1 MISPTAALAWEF
13 WRRNQRHLLGIAGIL
28 LFFILAYPKLCVLAG
43 FNPNSRDA
51 ADEFARQLA
60 VNVGQLSIPDI
71 IRVLFLALVTGGPA
85 VVMVMTLLGLTSLFT
100 FSGLNHKTKD
110 LQALHGR
117 LFTLPVSTSFLF
129 WRLQLGGVAAVLA
142 LCAVWDYGVPLP
154 HFTMFAVFQNG
165 FAWATLVVLGQAIV
179 WSLAAWP
186 LTQVLA
192 LTAVGIVFLLS
203 SGYRQIIQSLFVLP
217 PLFLLGMAL
226 ARVGLEKLRHGE
238 WRGEDWKMPFSK
250 LAARVHFKLR
260 SWPSRFASPAQAQ
273 CWFEWSRFVLGM
285 SYVTILLA
293 VVPLII
299 FVAHS
304 LAGCGPLSPDA
315 MKGFSTF
322 LVYIPPILLLL
333 LGLGLGVQFSQDGA
347 EQRFLLVRPITSG
360 DMVMALMKGMAIG
373 TVLTWTGVLA
383 ALAFMP
389 LFGDFSAVERALSPL
404 PGFRVVV
411 IAGLVFLT
419 WRMAVINL
427 CFGLT
432 GNKWLSNAPVFLLLF
447 FWTAIAAFHSALDPN
462 SVVWNWFVSHASELL
477 IVLLI
482 LKFLLAGVAFRA
494 CVRRRLLSLSGAV
507 RYLIVWS
514 LIAATLLAM
523 LLVLGRPRRDILVPA
538 CLVVILLVPLAR
550 IGFAPLALARSRHF
564 GGVGRIWELG
574 IFRAAKT

>member
-1 MISPTAALAWEF
+1 MNSPTAALAWEF
-13 WRRNQRHLLGIAGIL
+13 WRKNQRHLLGTAGIL

-43 FNPNSRDA
+43 FNPNTRDA

-60 VNVGQLSIPDI
+60 VNLGPHSVPDI
-71 IRVLFLALVTGGPA
+71 FRVLFLAFVTGGPA
-85 VVMVMTLLGLTSLFT
+85 VVMVITLLGLTSLFT
-100 FSGLNHKTKD
+100 FSGLNPKTKN
-110 LQALHGR
+110 LQTLPVR

-129 WRLQLGGVAAVLA
+129 WRLQLGGVGAVLA

-165 FAWATLVVLGQAIV
+165 FAWATLLVLGQAIA

-186 LTQVLA
+186 WTQVLA

-238 WRGEDWKMPFSK
+238 WRGEDWKLPFSK

-260 SWPSRFASPAQAQ
+260 SWPSRFASPTQAQ
-273 CWFEWSRFVLGM
+273 CWFEWSRFALGM

-304 LAGCGPLSPDA
+304 LAGWGPLSREA
-315 MKGFSTF
+315 MKGFTTF
-322 LVYIPPILLLL
+322 LVYMPPILFLL

-360 DMVMALMKGMAIG
+360 DMVMALMKGMAMG

-383 ALAFMP
+383 ALAVMP
-389 LFGDFSAVERALSPL
+389 FFGDFSAVEQALSPL

-411 IAGLVFLT
+411 IIGLIFLT

-432 GNKWLSNAPVFLLLF
+432 GNKWLSNAPVFVPMF
-447 FWTAIAAFHSALDPN
+447 FWTVIAVFHSALDPN
-462 SVVWNWFVSHASELL
+462 DVVWNWLVSHGSELL
-477 IVLLI
+477 IGLLI
-482 LKFLLAGVAFRA
+482 LKFLLAGGAFRV
-494 CVRRRLLSLSGAV
+494 CLRRRLLSPSGAA
-507 RYLIVWS
+507 RYLIVWG
-514 LIAATLLAM
+514 LMTAALLATLL
-523 LLVLGRPRRDILVPA
+523 LLGRPPKDIVAPA
-538 CLVVILLVPLAR
+538 CLVVVLLVPLAR
-550 IGFAPLALARSRHF
+550 IGFAPLALARSRH
-564 GGVGRIWELG
+564 LG
-574 IFRAAKT
+574 SVDRS